1 VEIGK
6 LTGGWF
12 KQEDQ
17 ISLRHNF
24 LDAPNVSIRGVKWH
38 DVFPKIYNMPLFK
51 VVHVYNLIKKVVKK
65 LFMIKMTD
73 AKLWKSLIS
82 AISAL
87 IDEAGFNIDPSGIK
101 LRAMDPSHI
110 AMIDF
115 EWPKNV
121 FEEFVCDQP
130 INLCINVNE
139 MLRLL
144 RRIKS
149 DESLHITLD
158 EKLARLTITLIGSYT
173 RTFSIPT
180 LDTVDDAVP
189 TPKLSLKAKIRITT
203 NTLKDAMDDAS
214 TVSDHIKL
222 IMTNEKFVMNA
233 QGNVGNV
240 LIEIPKE
247 SEVILD
253 MEAEEESTA
262 MFSLNY
268 LSEMIKAAS
277 ALSEIAIVE
286 FSTDMPIKLNFELP
300 QGGKLQYYLAPRIE
314 NP

>member
-1 VEIGK
+1 
-6 LTGGWF
+6 
-12 KQEDQ
+12 
-17 ISLRHNF
+17 
-24 LDAPNVSIRGVKWH
+24 
-38 DVFPKIYNMPLFK
+38 
-51 VVHVYNLIKKVVKK
+51 
-65 LFMIKMTD
+65 MTD

-82 AISAL
+82 AISTL

-115 EWPKNV
+115 EWPKTV

-130 INLCINVNE
+130 LNLCINVNE

-144 RRIKS
+144 RRVKS
-149 DESLHITLD
+149 DESMHITLD

-180 LDTVDDAVP
+180 LDSVDDTVP
-189 TPKLSLKAKIRITT
+189 TPKLSLKSKIRITT

-233 QGNVGNV
+233 EGNVGNV

-253 MEAEEESTA
+253 LESEEESTA

-286 FSTDMPIKLNFELP
+286 FSSDMPIKLNFELP